1 MKLKIGIL
9 ASHNGTNL
17 QSIIDASEKGILNG
31 NVSVVISNNSKSG
44 AAERAKRYGIPFYH
58 LSGMT
63 HPDQDKLDN
72 AILTA
77 LIDNNSDLIFL
88 AGYMK
93 KIGIETLKKFKG
105 KILNTHP
112 ALLPKFGG
120 QGMYGMNV
128 HKAVLEKQ
136 EKESG
141 VSIHLV
147 DEDYDTGKII
157 AQTKV
162 PVFPNDTPESLCDHV
177 MQRERQFIIEVLND
191 ISNGKINL

>member
-1 MKLKIGIL
+1 MNLRIGIL

-17 QSIIDASEKGILNG
+17 QSIIDATENGTLNG
-31 NVSVVISNNSKSG
+31 IVSVVISNNSKSG
-44 AAERAKRYGIPFYH
+44 AAERAKKHKIPFYH
-58 LSGMT
+58 LSGVT
-63 HPDQDKLDN
+63 HPDPTSLDN
-72 AILTA
+72 AILSA

-93 KIGIETLKKFKG
+93 KIGIETLRKFKG

-128 HKAVLEKQ
+128 HKAVVEMK

-147 DEDYDTGKII
+147 DENYDTGKII

-162 PVFPNDTPESLCDHV
+162 QVLPNDTPDDLCARV
-177 MQRERQFIIEVLND
+177 MQRERQFIIEVLNE
-191 ISNGKINL
+191 IACNKIIL